1 MSIDKWS
8 IVDMSDINRI
18 SGMNIYTIL
27 ECEESEEESEK
38 EESEKEESEKADQEY
53 CNVEMVDIDYG
64 EFMIYKNSN
73 ENLGNQ
79 RKIEKKNDVYK
90 IMKDYVKK
98 HRKKY

>member
-1 MSIDKWS
+1 
-8 IVDMSDINRI
+8 MSDINRI
-18 SGMNIYTIL
+18 TDMNIYTIL
-27 ECEESEEESEK
+27 ECEENDELKVESEEEST
-38 EESEKEESEKADQEY
+38 KAVQEY

-64 EFMIYKNSN
+64 EFMMYKNSN

-79 RKIEKKNDVYK
+79 RKIEKKIDVYK

>member
-18 SGMNIYTIL
+18 TDMNIYTIL
-27 ECEESEEESEK
+27 ECEESEDESAK
-38 EESEKEESEKADQEY
+38 EAQEY
-53 CNVEMVDIDYG
+53 SNVEMVDIDYG
-64 EFMIYKNSN
+64 EFMMYKN
-73 ENLGNQ
+73 
-79 RKIEKKNDVYK
+79 RKIEKKIDVYK

>member
-18 SGMNIYTIL
+18 TDMNIYTIL
-27 ECEESEEESEK
+27 ECEENDESEEAS
-38 EESEKEESEKADQEY
+38 ANAAQEY

-64 EFMIYKNSN
+64 EFMMYKNSN

-79 RKIEKKNDVYK
+79 RKIEKKIDVYK